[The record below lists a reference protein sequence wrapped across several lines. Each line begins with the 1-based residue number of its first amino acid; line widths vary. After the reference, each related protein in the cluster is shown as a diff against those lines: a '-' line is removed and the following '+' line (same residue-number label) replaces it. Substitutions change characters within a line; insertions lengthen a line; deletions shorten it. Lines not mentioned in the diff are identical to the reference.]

1 VCGVDALGGLGRTI
15 LIRGLIGR
23 LFFLHGAV
31 VIHKYEGAFIIGVG
45 IALGAL
51 VPGTQVA
58 FGVVVGQGCL
68 GGALLCSSRVL
79 YG

>member
-1 VCGVDALGGLGRTI
+1 M
-15 LIRGLIGR
+15 
-23 LFFLHGAV
+23 FFLHGT
-31 VIHKYEGAFIIGVG
+31 VIVHEYEGALIIRVG